1 MTQQTIR
8 NIGIFAHVDA
18 GKTTL
23 SEQLLAH
30 AGAIRQTGSV
40 DQGTA
45 HTDNLP
51 IEQRRGISVKATC
64 VRMVWQDTAIHLI
77 DTPGHVDFSAEV
89 ERSLW
94 ALDAAVLVICG
105 VEGVQP
111 QTEALFHALREQK
124 IPTVLFFNKLD
135 REGADAEAALEGAQK
150 LLSPDIAPLWDD
162 QAALEAV
169 CNQDDDL
176 MERYLMGED
185 VPMAEVTDKLRAL
198 CRQGELYPA
207 LKGSALRD
215 EGITAVLDAMVDC
228 LPPPAGETDAALCGV
243 VFAAQQDRM
252 LGRGVWVRLYS
263 GQLENR
269 AALNLPAG
277 VDPLTGEEK
286 LVQRKITQIRSVAGQ
301 DAGALHAGEI
311 GVVYGLG
318 DIAIG
323 HVLGDSALLPRR
335 VEPGR
340 LRTPLMTVQAIPES
354 PDKMN
359 DLRAALM
366 TLSGEDP
373 LLKATYT
380 RSLNQLQLHVMGAIQ
395 LEILEEELQT
405 RFGLGVRFTKPAVIY
420 RETIAQPTEGF
431 VAYTMPKPCWAI
443 MRFRIEPAPRGSGVT
458 FVSEVPVR
466 ELSLH
471 YQHQVEQ
478 ALPLALG
485 QGRLGWQVTDVKIT
499 LTEGNSHQWHTHPL
513 DFIVATPMGIQ
524 DGLRRGGNVLLEP
537 ILSIRFLLPADCVGR
552 VMSDVALMRGEVTST
567 ITQGERVIL
576 TALVPVESS
585 MDYAATLAAVTG
597 GRGGMSVA
605 LHGYRECPLELG
617 ATAERRSVDP
627 LDTSKYI
634 LAARSAL
641 EGGIFD
647 IE

>member
-1 MTQQTIR
+1 MSNQNIR

-30 AGAIRQTGSV
+30 AGAIRQRGSV
-40 DQGTA
+40 DAGTA

-64 VRMVWQDTAIHLI
+64 VRMNWRDTAIHLI

-94 ALDAAVLVICG
+94 ALDAAVLVICSA
-105 VEGVQP
+105 EGVQP

-124 IPTVLFFNKLD
+124 VPTVLFFNKLD
-135 REGADAEAALEGAQK
+135 REGADADAALEGARR

-162 QAALEAV
+162 EAAMEAV
-169 CNQDDDL
+169 CNLDDDL
-176 MERYLMGED
+176 MERYLSGEEPSAD
-185 VPMAEVTDKLRAL
+185 EIRAVL
-198 CRQGELYPA
+198 LSCARRGELYPA

-228 LPPPAGETDAALCGV
+228 LPPPAGDPAAALCGV
-243 VFAAQQDRM
+243 VFAARQDRM
-252 LGRGVWVRLYS
+252 LGRGAWVRLYS

-286 LVQRKITQIRSVAGQ
+286 LVQRKITQIRTVEGT
-301 DAGALHAGEI
+301 DAGALSAGEI

-318 DIAIG
+318 DIPIG
-323 HVLGDSALLPRR
+323 HVLGEGALLPRR

-340 LRTPLMTVQAIPES
+340 LRTPLMTVQAIPGS

-395 LEILEEELQT
+395 LEILEEELKT
-405 RFGLGVRFTKPAVIY
+405 RFGLGVQFTKPAVIY
-420 RETIAQPTEGF
+420 RETIAAPVEGF

-443 MRFRIEPAPRGSGVT
+443 MRFRMEPAPRGSGVV
-458 FVSEVPVR
+458 FASEVPVR
-466 ELSLH
+466 ELAMQ

-478 ALPLALG
+478 ALPLALN

-524 DGLRRGGNVLLEP
+524 DGLRRAQNLLLEP
-537 ILSIRFLLPADCVGR
+537 ILSVRFLLPQECVGR
-552 VMSDVALMRGEVTST
+552 IMSDVALMRGEVTST
-567 ITQGERVIL
+567 ITQGDRVIL
-576 TALVPVESS
+576 TALIPVATS
-585 MDYAATLAAVTG
+585 MDYAATLAAATG
-597 GRGGMSVA
+597 GRGGMSIA

-617 ATAERRSVDP
+617 ATAARRSVDP

-647 IE
+647 LE